1 VQNRAKPFAL
11 SFNGIKIMVKWLGM
25 ASNVL
30 GAFLVAFGIMLAG
43 YTAFII
49 GSILWVCIGLGSK
62 DKPLVIQSA
71 IFLVANIIG
80 MYHAI
85 I

>member
-1 VQNRAKPFAL
+1 M
-11 SFNGIKIMVKWLGM
+11 IKWLGM

-49 GSILWVCIGLGSK
+49 GSVLWIYIGLGSK
-62 DKPLVIQSA
+62 DKPLLIQSA
-71 IFLVANIIG
+71 IFMIANIIG
-80 MYHAI
+80 MYRAI

>member
-1 VQNRAKPFAL
+1 
-11 SFNGIKIMVKWLGM
+11 M
-25 ASNVL
+25 ACNVL

-49 GSILWVCIGLGSK
+49 GSVLWVCIGLGSK

-71 IFLVANIIG
+71 IFLVANLVGI
-80 MYHAI
+80 YHAI

>member
-1 VQNRAKPFAL
+1 ML
-11 SFNGIKIMVKWLGM
+11 KWLAM
-25 ASNVL
+25 LANVL

-62 DKPLVIQSA
+62 DKPLIIQSA
-71 IFLVANIIG
+71 IFSIANIIG
-80 MYHAI
+80 LYYALI
-85 I
+85 

>member
-1 VQNRAKPFAL
+1 ML
-11 SFNGIKIMVKWLGM
+11 KWIGTI
-25 ASNVL
+25 ANVL

-62 DKPLVIQSA
+62 DKPLLIQSA
-71 IFLVANIIG
+71 IFLVANLIG